1 MRKSRRTLTVIVAGA
16 VVAALAVTP
25 VVIAVGGGLAEH
37 PTAID
42 VAPGAGVDSRPD
54 FPQPIGP

>member
-25 VVIAVGGGLAEH
+25 VVIAASAEH
-37 PTAID
+37 PTAVDPAI
-42 VAPGAGVDSRPD
+42 GVEVDPRPD
-54 FPQPIGP
+54 FPQPIRP